1 MMESP
6 FPSPVK
12 VGELL
17 RTLRLF
23 FSKERLFHALLL
35 EGEVGRVK
43 EWKGAYFFDLRDGE
57 SALSCSYWPEKTG
70 EKPPEEGEQVLL
82 SGDLALYEKRGSLSF
97 RVSSFKRKGEGERLL
112 ALRLLKER
120 LYKEGAFSPER
131 KKKVPSFATD
141 IALVLARGSAAEAD
155 LRRNILRRWPL
166 AKVTTYGTTVQ
177 GKRSLPEIEK
187 ALEEA
192 DGGAHDV
199 VVLARGGGSKE
210 DLAVFDEEGVV
221 RAICRMRTPLV
232 AAIGHEIDQ
241 SLADLA
247 ADMSVST
254 PTAAAEAITA
264 DIGEIVPEILSL
276 QERLQGAFLRRME
289 REEEGLRRILSRPLF
304 QGAGNLLPLM
314 EKVGALRGRLA
325 LLAKSSL
332 EGKGRE
338 VLHLRGVLESLSP
351 QRTLERGYSITTMED
366 GRILRD
372 KKDVIPGALLRTR
385 LMKGEVLSRA
395 EVREDGEEG

>member
-23 FSKERLFHALLL
+23 FSKERLFHALLV

-57 SALSCSYWPEKTG
+57 SSLSCSYWPGRMG
-70 EKPPEEGEQVLL
+70 ENPPEEGEQVLL
-82 SGDLALYEKRGSLSF
+82 SGDLTLYEKRGSLSF
-97 RVSSFKRKGEGERLL
+97 RVSSFQKKGEGERLL

-187 ALEEA
+187 ALGEA
-192 DGGAHDV
+192 DENRHEV

-210 DLAVFDEEGVV
+210 DLAVFDEEGIV
-221 RAICRMRTPLV
+221 RAILRMRTPLV
-232 AAIGHEIDQ
+232 AAIGHEIDK

-264 DIGEIVPEILSL
+264 DMEEIVPEILSL
-276 QERLQGAFLRRME
+276 EERLGGASLRKIE
-289 REEEGLRRILSRPLF
+289 RGEEELRRILSRPLF
-304 QGAGNLLPLM
+304 QGAGHLLPLM
-314 EKVGALRGRLA
+314 EKVSSLRGRLA
-325 LLAKSSL
+325 FLARKGL
-332 EGKGRE
+332 EGRERE
-338 VLHLRGVLESLSP
+338 VLRLKDVLESLSP
-351 QRTLERGYSITTMED
+351 QRTLQRGYSITTMED
-366 GRILRD
+366 GRILREA
-372 KKDVIPGALLRTR
+372 KDVLPGAILRTR

>member
-1 MMESP
+1 MTRASIFRQVP
-6 FPSPVK
+6 IS
-12 VGELL
+12 
-17 RTLRLF
+17 
-23 FSKERLFHALLL
+23 
-35 EGEVGRVK
+35 
-43 EWKGAYFFDLRDGE
+43 
-57 SALSCSYWPEKTG
+57 SAPKT
-70 EKPPEEGEQVLL
+70 
-82 SGDLALYEKRGSLSF
+82 
-97 RVSSFKRKGEGERLL
+97 SSRSE
-112 ALRLLKER
+112 AS
-120 LYKEGAFSPER
+120 AS
-131 KKKVPSFATD
+131 VPSFATD

-187 ALEEA
+187 ALGEA
-192 DGGAHDV
+192 DENRHDV

-232 AAIGHEIDQ
+232 AAIGHEIDK

-338 VLHLRGVLESLSP
+338 VLHMRGVIESLSP